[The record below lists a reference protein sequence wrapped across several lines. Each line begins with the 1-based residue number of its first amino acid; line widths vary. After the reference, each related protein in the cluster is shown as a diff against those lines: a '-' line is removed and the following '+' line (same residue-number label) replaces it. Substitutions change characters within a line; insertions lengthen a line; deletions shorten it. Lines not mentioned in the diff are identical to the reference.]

1 MWIRLLMAYFS
12 NPALTRKLADSAPI
26 RYAARATVRI
36 FLEGKQRGRFFPSQ
50 IWIHHSV
57 LTASQ
62 KYGDSDLIGK
72 IKAAFREGKSKFQ

>member
-36 FLEGKQRGRFFPSQ
+36 FLEGKQR
-50 IWIHHSV
+50 V